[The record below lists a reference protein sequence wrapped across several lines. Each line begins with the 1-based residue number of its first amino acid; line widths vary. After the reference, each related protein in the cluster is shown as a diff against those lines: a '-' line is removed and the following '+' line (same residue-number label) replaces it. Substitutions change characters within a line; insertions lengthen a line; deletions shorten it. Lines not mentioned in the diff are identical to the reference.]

1 MKHFTSILLLL
12 FIANITK
19 AQITVQTNI
28 PASIAP
34 SSEHKVEVKVSK
46 GGISGFAKYQMD
58 LPAGMSAG
66 EGKSIQG
73 SFTFEEQRVKIVW
86 VNIPSEN
93 EFVFSFVLNTGSVK
107 GPVTLNQKFF
117 YLEEGGKKEMEP
129 EPLSIK
135 VEENG
140 ATNLA
145 SLGLSDNAGTS
156 GGVVQNNNSTKSN
169 DSDKKEIS
177 SKEDTKPVIETP
189 VAAGAL
195 VYKLQLGAFGAD
207 PGKSKFAS
215 AGNVSIVKEDG
226 LFKVLVGSYT
236 SKEEALKKRE
246 DLLGKGISSFLAA
259 YKDGKRQK

>member
-34 SSEHKVEVKVSK
+34 SSEHRVEVKVSK

-107 GPVTLNQKFF
+107 GPVTLNHKFF

-129 EPLSIK
+129 EPLSTK
-135 VEENG
+135 VEEG
-140 ATNLA
+140 GTSSLAT
-145 SLGLSDNAGTS
+145 LGLSDNAGT
-156 GGVVQNNNSTKSN
+156 GGGLAQNSNTQKPNDSEKKETSTK
-169 DSDKKEIS
+169 D
-177 SKEDTKPVIETP
+177 ETP
-189 VAAGAL
+189 AAAGAL